1 MSLNAEKLLYTILS
15 LFSAF
20 LFTLVV
26 LVVNYFSSGR
36 DSGVLDT
43 LNDIIVYSALTNLSS
58 GQIIQKH
65 LVSRRVLFF
74 FIKLLIALALFGI
87 TLGVSQ
93 LDLFGLSGFI
103 IAISALINL
112 IELYNVVAV
121 FSERPLIGSAISMS
135 NRIMV
140 TIMLILVHFDVMSLY
155 LGLEVLIC
163 TLAIY
168 ALCLFINQFQHG
180 HRGVNY
186 SFKLFTRDI
195 LQFNLVNW
203 PVSIAQNVIRIFLYD
218 GFELNFKFKF
228 EYLSK
233 FISLIIMIFDYNIR
247 YNIAFIT
254 KNILNNG
261 ISAAL
266 ILYLKMIRPYG
277 FILLMG
283 ILFFSIYASDV
294 SYFLLGSYLALFN
307 IFSFISY
314 SQLIRNERGD
324 SLFWA
329 IILIL
334 TAASSAFLDF
344 KIVILLCVII
354 LLLAIFL
361 QARRHVNFHGH
372 G

>member
-1 MSLNAEKLLYTILS
+1 
-15 LFSAF
+15 
-20 LFTLVV
+20 
-26 LVVNYFSSGR
+26 
-36 DSGVLDT
+36 
-43 LNDIIVYSALTNLSS
+43 
-58 GQIIQKH
+58 
-65 LVSRRVLFF
+65 
-74 FIKLLIALALFGI
+74 
-87 TLGVSQ
+87 
-93 LDLFGLSGFI
+93 
-103 IAISALINL
+103 
-112 IELYNVVAV
+112 
-121 FSERPLIGSAISMS
+121 
-135 NRIMV
+135 
-140 TIMLILVHFDVMSLY
+140 
-155 LGLEVLIC
+155 
-163 TLAIY
+163 
-168 ALCLFINQFQHG
+168 
-180 HRGVNY
+180 
-186 SFKLFTRDI
+186 
-195 LQFNLVNW
+195 
-203 PVSIAQNVIRIFLYD
+203 
-218 GFELNFKFKF
+218 
-228 EYLSK
+228 
-233 FISLIIMIFDYNIR
+233 MIFDYNIR